1 MYRANRIAK
10 TLSTI
15 LAVCLLGLA
24 ACGPDTDT
32 DADASLAEALAVTAP
47 TSTPPRFAISPTV
60 SREDPGVFDDRIV
73 FGQSAAFTGPAGQLG
88 IGMNHGI
95 QAAFAEVNRA
105 GGVNGRLLELVTRD
119 DTYEP
124 ELAIA
129 NTTEL
134 IEVENV
140 FALIGAVGTP
150 TSRSAVPVAEAAGVP
165 YIAPFTGAAFL
176 RDPKL
181 RSVINLRSSY
191 NQETEEMVERLTED
205 LGIERIAVMYQDDSF
220 GRAGFNGAKAALDRR
235 YGSDGKPMK
244 PVAVGLYQ
252 RNTTAVKT
260 GLLDVRKGNPEA
272 VIVIGAYQPVAAV
285 IAWARE
291 IGMNPVFMTVSF
303 VGSNA
308 LAEELGGGGEGV
320 IVTQVVPFPT
330 DTSNPVV
337 AAYQEALAE
346 YDPGVEP
353 GFVSLEGYMA
363 GRLAIAGL
371 ERCGDDVTRACFL
384 SLLRID
390 RPINMSGLELNYS
403 QEEGN
408 QWSDE
413 VFLTMIGDEGQY
425 IPLDVLPKDVFGSED
440 K

>member
-1 MYRANRIAK
+1 MFRANPVAK
-10 TLSTI
+10 TFSTI
-15 LAVCLLGLA
+15 AVLCLLVLA
-24 ACGPDTDT
+24 ACGPDTNAGAIAGPVD
-32 DADASLAEALAVTAP
+32 VTP
-47 TSTPPRFAISPTV
+47 ESTPRGNNRLAPADI
-60 SREDPGVFDDRIV
+60 EDPGIFEDRIV

-88 IGMNHGI
+88 IGMRHGI
-95 QAAFAEVNRA
+95 RAAFAEVNRA
-105 GGVNGRLLELVTRD
+105 GGVHGRRLELVTRD

-124 ELAIA
+124 ELAVSRTI
-129 NTTEL
+129 EL
-134 IEVENV
+134 VEEEDI

-181 RSVINLRSSY
+181 RSVINLRASY

-220 GRAGFNGAKAALDRR
+220 GRAGFNGANAALHRR
-235 YGSDGKPMK
+235 YLA

-260 GLLDVRKGNPEA
+260 GLLDVRKGRPEA
-272 VIVIGAYQPVAAV
+272 VIVVGAYQPVAAV
-285 IAWARE
+285 ITWARE

-308 LAEELGGGGEGV
+308 LAKELGENGQGV

-337 AAYQEALAE
+337 AAYREALAE
-346 YDPGVEP
+346 YDPQVEP

-371 ERCGDDVTRACFL
+371 DRCDVDLTRACFL
-384 SLLRID
+384 SVLRNAQPID
-390 RPINMSGLELNYS
+390 MAGMELRFS

-408 QWSDE
+408 QWSDA
-413 VFLTMIGDEGQY
+413 VYLTMIGEDGAY
-425 IPLDVLPKDVFGSED
+425 VPLDVLPEDVLGSTD

>member
-1 MYRANRIAK
+1 MSWTNPLAKAFSAIAV
-10 TLSTI
+10 
-15 LAVCLLGLA
+15 ACLFVLA
-24 ACGPDTDT
+24 ACGPD
-32 DADASLAEALAVTAP
+32 ASAGANAVAEAVVP
-47 TSTPPRFAISPTV
+47 TPMPRHMVMSPTAD
-60 SREDPGVFDDRIV
+60 REDPGVFEDRIV

-95 QAAFAEVNRA
+95 EAAFAEVNRA
-105 GGVNGRLLELVTRD
+105 GGVNGRRLELVTRD

-124 ELAIA
+124 ELAIV

-134 IEVENV
+134 IEDEDI

-150 TSRSAVPVAEAAGVP
+150 TSRSAVPVAESAGVP

-181 RSVINLRSSY
+181 RSVINLRASY

-205 LGIERIAVMYQDDSF
+205 LGIERIAVLYQDDSF
-220 GRAGFNGAKAALDRR
+220 GRAGFNGASAALHRR
-235 YGSDGKPMK
+235 YLD

-260 GLLDVRKGNPEA
+260 GLLDVRKGQPQA

-308 LAEELGGGGEGV
+308 LAEELGTGGKGV

-337 AAYQEALAE
+337 ASYQAALAE
-346 YDPGVEP
+346 YDPRVEP

-371 ERCGDDVTRACFL
+371 ERCGDDLTRACFL
-384 SLLRID
+384 SVLRNAQPID
-390 RPINMSGLELNYS
+390 MNGVELRYS
-403 QEEGN
+403 EEESN
-408 QWSDE
+408 QWSDA
-413 VFLTMIGDEGQY
+413 VFLTMIGEDGEY
-425 IPLDVLPKDVFGSED
+425 IPLDVLPQDVLGSEE

>member
-1 MYRANRIAK
+1 MYRAHRIAK

-15 LAVCLLGLA
+15 ALVCLLALA
-24 ACGPDTDT
+24 ACGPDTDVSDT
-32 DADASLAEALAVTAP
+32 EATA
-47 TSTPPRFAISPTV
+47 TATPSPRPQSFDLSPTAV
-60 SREDPGVFDDRIV
+60 LEDPGVFDDRIV

-95 QAAFAEVNRA
+95 QAAFAEANRA
-105 GGVNGRLLELVTRD
+105 GGVNGRRLELVTRD

-124 ELAIA
+124 ELAIS

-134 IEVENV
+134 IEEENI

-176 RDPKL
+176 RDPAL

-260 GLLDVRKGNPEA
+260 GLLDVRKGDPEA

-330 DTSNPVV
+330 DTSNPIV

-346 YDPGVEP
+346 YDPEVEP

-425 IPLDVLPKDVFGSED
+425 IPLDVLPKDVFGGED

>member
-1 MYRANRIAK
+1 MYRANRTVK

-24 ACGPDTDT
+24 ACGPDTD
-32 DADASLAEALAVTAP
+32 ASLSEAPTVAAP
-47 TSTPPRFAISPTV
+47 TSTPPNLAASPTAGL
-60 SREDPGVFDDRIV
+60 EDPGVFDDRIV

-88 IGMNHGI
+88 ISMNHGI

-105 GGVNGRLLELVTRD
+105 GGVNGRLLELVARD

-150 TSRSAVPVAEAAGVP
+150 TSRSAVPVAEAAGAP

-176 RDPKL
+176 RDPNL
-181 RSVINLRSSY
+181 RSVINFRSSY

-235 YGSDGKPMK
+235 YGSDGQPMK

-260 GLLDVRKGNPEA
+260 GLLDVRKGHPEA
-272 VIVIGAYQPVAAV
+272 VIVIGSYQPVAAV
-285 IAWARE
+285 IAWARK
-291 IGMNPVFMTVSF
+291 IGMDSVFMTVSF

-308 LAEELGGGGEGV
+308 LAEELGVGGKGV

-330 DTSNPVV
+330 DASNPVV
-337 AAYQEALAE
+337 AAYHEALAE
-346 YDPGVEP
+346 YDPEVEP
-353 GFVSLEGYMA
+353 GFVSLEGYIA
-363 GRLAIAGL
+363 GRLAIAGV

-384 SLLRID
+384 SALRNAQPID
-390 RPINMSGLELNYS
+390 MNGVKLRYS

-413 VFLTMIGDEGQY
+413 VFLTMIGNDGQY
-425 IPLDVLPKDVFGSED
+425 ISLDVLPKDVLGGED

>member
-1 MYRANRIAK
+1 MYRAHRIAK

-15 LAVCLLGLA
+15 ALVCLLTVA
-24 ACGPDTDT
+24 ACGPDTDVSDT
-32 DADASLAEALAVTAP
+32 EATA
-47 TSTPPRFAISPTV
+47 TATPSPRPQSFDLSPTAV
-60 SREDPGVFDDRIV
+60 LEDPGVFDDRIV

-95 QAAFAEVNRA
+95 QAAFAEANRA
-105 GGVNGRLLELVTRD
+105 GGVNGRRLELVTRD

-124 ELAIA
+124 ELAIS

-134 IEVENV
+134 IEEENI

-176 RDPKL
+176 RDPAL

-260 GLLDVRKGNPEA
+260 GLLDVRKGDPEA

-330 DTSNPVV
+330 DTSNPIV

-346 YDPGVEP
+346 YDPEVEP

-425 IPLDVLPKDVFGSED
+425 IPLDVLPKDVFGGED

>member
-1 MYRANRIAK
+1 MFRANSIVK
-10 TLSTI
+10 ILSTVAI
-15 LAVCLLGLA
+15 VCLLALL
-24 ACGPDTDT
+24 ACGPDSDPSAT
-32 DADASLAEALAVTAP
+32 ADAVAATPAP
-47 TSTPPRFAISPTV
+47 TRLHLDLSPAPN
-60 SREDPGVFDDRIV
+60 RDDPGVFEDRIV

-105 GGVNGRLLELVTRD
+105 GGVNGRRLELVTRD

-150 TSRSAVPVAEAAGVP
+150 TSRSAVPVAESAGVP

-176 RDPKL
+176 RDPRL
-181 RSVINLRSSY
+181 RSVINLRASY

-220 GRAGFNGAKAALDRR
+220 GRAGFNGASAALHKR
-235 YGSDGKPMK
+235 YLE
-244 PVAVGLYQ
+244 PVSVGLYQ

-260 GLLDVRKGNPEA
+260 GLLDVRKGSPQA
-272 VIVIGAYQPVAAV
+272 VIVVGAYQPVAAV

-308 LAEELGGGGEGV
+308 LAEELGTGGKGV

-337 AAYQEALAE
+337 AAYQEALRE
-346 YDPGVEP
+346 YNPGVEP
-353 GFVSLEGYMA
+353 GFVSLEGYLA

-384 SLLRID
+384 SVLRNA
-390 RPINMSGLELNYS
+390 RPIDMNGVDLRYS
-403 QEEGN
+403 QEEAN
-408 QWSDE
+408 QWSDA
-413 VFLTMIGDEGQY
+413 VYLTMIGEDGAY
-425 IPLDVLPKDVFGSED
+425 VPLDALPKDVLGSED

>member
-1 MYRANRIAK
+1 MSLSRAIRIAQ
-10 TLSTI
+10 TLTTVAI
-15 LAVCLLGLA
+15 VCLIGLV
-24 ACGPDTDT
+24 ACGPDMNPD
-32 DADASLAEALAVTAP
+32 AVTDQAAP
-47 TSTPPRFAISPTV
+47 TATATPRSLSSAAGSDTQ
-60 SREDPGVFDDRIV
+60 GVYDDRIV

-88 IGMNHGI
+88 TGMSHGI

-105 GGVNGRLLELVTRD
+105 GGVNGRRLELVTRD

-124 ELAIA
+124 ELAVS

-134 IEVENV
+134 IEAEKI

-150 TSRSAVPVAEAAGVP
+150 TSRSALPVAETAGVP

-176 RDPKL
+176 RDPEL
-181 RSVINLRSSY
+181 RNVINLRSSY
-191 NQETEEMVERLTED
+191 NQETEEMVERLTTD

-220 GRAGFNGAKAALDRR
+220 GRAGFNGASAALRR
-235 YGSDGKPMK
+235 RDLEP
-244 PVAVGLYQ
+244 AAIGLYR

-260 GLLDVRKGNPEA
+260 GLLDLRRGQPEA

-285 IAWARE
+285 ITWARE

-308 LAEELGGGGEGV
+308 LAEELGTGGQGV
-320 IVTQVVPFPT
+320 IVTQVVPFPN
-330 DTSNPVV
+330 DVSHPIV
-337 AAYQEALAE
+337 AAYREALSK
-346 YDPGVEP
+346 YDPEVEP

-363 GRLAIAGL
+363 ARLAIVGL
-371 ERCGDDVTRACFL
+371 EKCLDDVTRTCFL
-384 SLLRID
+384 GELRSALPID
-390 RPINMSGLELNYS
+390 ISGMELHYS

-413 VFLTMIGDEGQY
+413 VFLTMIGEDGEY
-425 IPLDVLPKDVFGSED
+425 IPLDVLPQDVLGSQD

>member
-10 TLSTI
+10 TLWI
-15 LAVCLLGLA
+15 IVAACLLGLA
-24 ACGPDTDT
+24 ACGPD
-32 DADASLAEALAVTAP
+32 ADASLTGAAVAAP
-47 TSTPPRFAISPTV
+47 TSTPPHFTIPPTAAP
-60 SREDPGVFDDRIV
+60 EDPGVFDDRIV

-88 IGMNHGI
+88 TGMNHGI

-105 GGVNGRLLELVTRD
+105 GGVNGRRLELVTRD

-124 ELAIA
+124 ELAIS

-134 IEVENV
+134 IEEENI

-205 LGIERIAVMYQDDSF
+205 LGIERIAVLYQDDSF
-220 GRAGFNGAKAALDRR
+220 GRAGFNGASAALDRR
-235 YGSDGKPMK
+235 YLE

-260 GLLDVRKGNPEA
+260 GLLDVRKGQPEA

-308 LAEELGGGGEGV
+308 LAEELGAGGEGV

-346 YDPGVEP
+346 YDPEVEP
-353 GFVSLEGYMA
+353 GFVSLEGYLA

-371 ERCGDDVTRACFL
+371 ERCGDIVTRDCFL
-384 SLLRID
+384 SVLRID
-390 RPINMSGLELNYS
+390 RPIDISGLVLSYS
-403 QEEGN
+403 REEGN

-413 VFLTMIGDEGQY
+413 VFLTMIGREGQY
-425 IPLDVLPKDVFGSED
+425 IPLDVLPKDVLGSED

>member
-1 MYRANRIAK
+1 MIR
-10 TLSTI
+10 TI
-15 LAVCLLGLA
+15 SFTQLFAVVAVAFLLLLA
-24 ACGPDTDT
+24 ACGPD
-32 DADASLAEALAVTAP
+32 AEPGPASDSEA
-47 TSTPPRFAISPTV
+47 STPVPTAV
-60 SREDPGVFDDRIV
+60 PAAPAATAVVEDPGVFEDRIV

-88 IGMNHGI
+88 IGMRHGI
-95 QAAFAEVNRA
+95 EAAFAEINRA
-105 GGVNGRLLELVTRD
+105 GGVNGRRLELVTRD

-134 IEVENV
+134 IEEENV

-150 TSRSAVPVAEAAGVP
+150 TSRSAVPVAEMAGVP

-176 RDPKL
+176 RDSKL
-181 RSVINLRSSY
+181 RSVINLRASY
-191 NQETEEMVERLTED
+191 NQETEEMVERLTTD
-205 LGIERIAVMYQDDSF
+205 LGLERIAVMYQDDSF
-220 GRAGFNGAKAALDRR
+220 GRAGYNGANAALHRR
-235 YGSDGKPMK
+235 YLE
-244 PVAVGLYQ
+244 PVSVGLYQ

-260 GLLDVRKGNPEA
+260 GLLDVRKGNPQA
-272 VIVIGAYQPVAAV
+272 VIVVGAYKPVAAV

-308 LAEELGGGGEGV
+308 LAEELGTGGKGV

-330 DTSNPVV
+330 DTSIPAV
-337 AAYQEALAE
+337 AAYQKALAE
-346 YDPGVEP
+346 HVPDVEP

-363 GRLAIAGL
+363 GQLAIAGVQ
-371 ERCGDDVTRACFL
+371 RCGAQVTRACFL
-384 SLLRID
+384 SVLRNAV
-390 RPINMSGLELNYS
+390 PITMEGLELNYS
-403 QEEGN
+403 QEESN

-413 VFLTMIGDEGQY
+413 VYLTMIGEDGEY
-425 IPLDVLPKDVFGSED
+425 IPLDVLPKDVLGSED

>member
-1 MYRANRIAK
+1 MYPGNRIAK
-10 TLSTI
+10 TLLTI
-15 LAVCLLGLA
+15 VAVCLLGLA
-24 ACGPDTDT
+24 ACGPDTDP
-32 DADASLAEALAVTAP
+32 DASLAATPAVA
-47 TSTPPRFAISPTV
+47 TPAATPRSAFSPTV
-60 SREDPGVFDDRIV
+60 ERADPGIFDDRIV

-124 ELAIA
+124 ELAIS

-134 IEVENV
+134 IEAENV

-176 RDPKL
+176 RDPNL
-181 RSVINLRSSY
+181 SSVINLRSSY

-291 IGMNPVFMTVSF
+291 IGMDPVFMTVSF

-346 YDPGVEP
+346 YDPEVEP

>member
-15 LAVCLLGLA
+15 LVVCLLGLVG
-24 ACGPDTDT
+24 CGPDTDS
-32 DADASLAEALAVTAP
+32 DAFLAQAPVVAAP
-47 TSTPPRFAISPTV
+47 TSRPPHRALSPTAV
-60 SREDPGVFDDRIV
+60 REDPGVFDDRIV

-95 QAAFAEVNRA
+95 QAAFDEVNRA
-105 GGVNGRLLELVTRD
+105 GGVNGRRLELVTRD

-124 ELAIA
+124 ELAVS

-134 IEVENV
+134 IEVENI

-176 RDPKL
+176 RDPSL

-220 GRAGFNGAKAALDRR
+220 GRAGFNGASAALHRR
-235 YGSDGKPMK
+235 YLE

-260 GLLDVRKGNPEA
+260 GLLDVRKGDPEA

-308 LAEELGGGGEGV
+308 LAEELGAGGKGV

-337 AAYQEALAE
+337 AAYHEALAE
-346 YDPGVEP
+346 YDPDVEP

>member
-1 MYRANRIAK
+1 MSRANIIAK
-10 TLSTI
+10 TLTTVVV
-15 LAVCLLGLA
+15 LCLVGLA
-24 ACGPDTDT
+24 ACGPDTDPAT
-32 DADASLAEALAVTAP
+32 TGDQVVVTPAP
-47 TSTPPRFAISPTV
+47 TPRSLSPSPATN
-60 SREDPGVFDDRIV
+60 RDEPGVFDDRIV

-88 IGMNHGI
+88 TGMNHGI
-95 QAAFAEVNRA
+95 QAAFAEANRA

-134 IEVENV
+134 IETENI

-176 RDPKL
+176 RDRKL

-220 GRAGFNGAKAALDRR
+220 GRAGFNGASAALYRR
-235 YGSDGKPMK
+235 YLE

-260 GLLDVRKGNPEA
+260 GLLDLRKGRPEA
-272 VIVIGAYQPVAAV
+272 VIVVGAYKPVAAV

-308 LAEELGGGGEGV
+308 LAEELGPVGKGV

-346 YDPGVEP
+346 YDADVEP
-353 GFVSLEGYMA
+353 GFVSLEGYLA

-371 ERCGDDVTRACFL
+371 ERCGLDVTRACFL
-384 SLLRID
+384 SVLRNAQPID
-390 RPINMSGLELNYS
+390 MSGVEFRFS

-413 VFLTMIGDEGQY
+413 VYLTMIEEDGGY
-425 IPLDVLPKDVFGSED
+425 IPLEVLPKDVLGSTE

>member
-1 MYRANRIAK
+1 
-10 TLSTI
+10 
-15 LAVCLLGLA
+15 
-24 ACGPDTDT
+24 
-32 DADASLAEALAVTAP
+32 
-47 TSTPPRFAISPTV
+47 
-60 SREDPGVFDDRIV
+60 
-73 FGQSAAFTGPAGQLG
+73 
-88 IGMNHGI
+88 MNHGI
-95 QAAFAEVNRA
+95 EAAFAEVNRA

-291 IGMNPVFMTVSF
+291 IGMDPVFMTVSF

-346 YDPGVEP
+346 YDPEVEP

-425 IPLDVLPKDVFGSED
+425 IPLDVLPKDVFGGED

>member
-1 MYRANRIAK
+1 MSRANLIAK
-10 TLSTI
+10 TLTTI
-15 LAVCLLGLA
+15 AVACLVGLA
-24 ACGPDTDT
+24 ACGPD
-32 DADASLAEALAVTAP
+32 AEPVTTAEQVAVAAPAP
-47 TSTPPRFAISPTV
+47 TPRNLILAPATG
-60 SREDPGVFDDRIV
+60 RDEPGVFDDRIV

-88 IGMNHGI
+88 AGMNHGI
-95 QAAFAEVNRA
+95 QAAFAEVNRV
-105 GGVNGRLLELVTRD
+105 GGVNGRRLELVTRD

-134 IEVENV
+134 IEVENI

-150 TSRSAVPVAEAAGVP
+150 TSRSAVPVAEEAGVP

-176 RDPKL
+176 RDPRL

-191 NQETEEMVERLTED
+191 NQETEEMVERLTTD

-220 GRAGFNGAKAALDRR
+220 GRAGFNGANAALHRR
-235 YGSDGKPMK
+235 YLE

-260 GLLDVRKGNPEA
+260 GVLDLRKGRPEA
-272 VIVIGAYQPVAAV
+272 VIVVGAYQPVAAV
-285 IAWARE
+285 INWARE
-291 IGMNPVFMTVSF
+291 IGMDPVFMTVSF

-308 LAEELGGGGEGV
+308 LAEELGSGGVGV

-337 AAYQEALAE
+337 AAYQKALAE
-346 YDPGVEP
+346 YDPEVEP

-371 ERCGDDVTRACFL
+371 QRCGLDVTRACFL
-384 SLLRID
+384 SVLRNAQPID
-390 RPINMSGLELNYS
+390 MSGVELRFS

-413 VFLTMIGDEGQY
+413 VFLTMIGEDGEY
-425 IPLDVLPKDVFGSED
+425 ISLDVLPKDVLGSED
-440 K
+440 R

>member
-1 MYRANRIAK
+1 MSRANLIAK
-10 TLSTI
+10 TLTTVA
-15 LAVCLLGLA
+15 AVCLVGLV
-24 ACGPDTDT
+24 ACGPD
-32 DADASLAEALAVTAP
+32 ADPAVTGDQAASP
-47 TSTPPRFAISPTV
+47 LNLSSHSTGRD
-60 SREDPGVFDDRIV
+60 DPGVFDDRIV

-88 IGMNHGI
+88 IGLNHGI
-95 QAAFAEVNRA
+95 QAAFAEANRA
-105 GGVNGRLLELVTRD
+105 GGVNGRRLELVTRD

-134 IEVENV
+134 IEFENV

-150 TSRSAVPVAEAAGVP
+150 TSRSALPVAEEAGVP

-176 RDPKL
+176 RDSRL

-191 NQETEEMVERLTED
+191 NQETEEMVERLTTD
-205 LGIERIAVMYQDDSF
+205 LGIERIAIMYQDDSF
-220 GRAGFNGAKAALDRR
+220 GRAGFNAANAALHRR
-235 YGSDGKPMK
+235 YLE

-260 GLLDVRKGNPEA
+260 GLLDIRKGRPEA
-272 VIVIGAYQPVAAV
+272 VIVVGAYKPVAAV

-308 LAEELGGGGEGV
+308 LAEELGSGGEGV

-337 AAYQEALAE
+337 AAYKEALAE
-346 YDPGVEP
+346 YDPEVEP

-363 GRLAIAGL
+363 GRLTVAGL
-371 ERCGDDVTRACFL
+371 ERCGLDVTRACFL
-384 SLLRID
+384 SVLRNAQPID
-390 RPINMSGLELNYS
+390 MNGVELRFS

-413 VFLTMIGDEGQY
+413 VFLTMIGEDGEY
-425 IPLDVLPKDVFGSED
+425 ISLDVLPKDVLGSED

>member
-1 MYRANRIAK
+1 MSQAKPFTKIASAIVA
-10 TLSTI
+10 L
-15 LAVCLLGLA
+15 CLLALV
-24 ACGPDTDT
+24 ACGPDTEAGGAD
-32 DADASLAEALAVTAP
+32 DATP
-47 TSTPPRFAISPTV
+47 TPTTQHLVLSPTV
-60 SREDPGVFDDRIV
+60 ARDDPGIFNDRIV

-95 QAAFAEVNRA
+95 AAAFAEVNRA
-105 GGVNGRLLELVTRD
+105 GGVNGRRLELVTRD

-124 ELAIA
+124 ELAIS
-129 NTTEL
+129 NTMEL
-134 IEVENV
+134 IEEENI

-165 YIAPFTGAAFL
+165 YVAPFTGAAFL
-176 RDPKL
+176 RDPNL
-181 RSVINLRSSY
+181 GSVINFRSSY
-191 NQETEEMVERLTED
+191 KQETEEMVERLTED

-220 GRAGFNGAKAALDRR
+220 GRAGFDGASAALHRR
-235 YGSDGKPMK
+235 YLA

-260 GLLDVRKGNPEA
+260 GLLDVRKGRPEA
-272 VIVIGAYQPVAAV
+272 VIVIGAYQPVAAI

-308 LAEELGGGGEGV
+308 LAEELGAGGKGV

-330 DTSNPVV
+330 DTSIPMV
-337 AAYQEALAE
+337 AAYREALAE
-346 YDPGVEP
+346 YDPDVKP
-353 GFVSLEGYMA
+353 GFVSLEGYVA

-371 ERCGDDVTRACFL
+371 ERCAENLTRACFL
-384 SLLRID
+384 SELRD
-390 RPINMSGLELNYS
+390 GRPIDLNGFVLRYS
-403 QEEGN
+403 QEEVN

-413 VFLTMIGDEGQY
+413 VFLTMIGEDGAY
-425 IPLDVLPKDVFGSED
+425 IPLDVLPKDVLGSED
-440 K
+440 Q

>member
-1 MYRANRIAK
+1 MYRPNRIAK
-10 TLSTI
+10 TLWTI
-15 LAVCLLGLA
+15 VAVCLLGLA
-24 ACGPDTDT
+24 ACGPDIET
-32 DADASLAEALAVTAP
+32 DASLTGTPAAAAP
-47 TSTPPRFAISPTV
+47 TSTPLQLTLSSTPGRD
-60 SREDPGVFDDRIV
+60 DPGVYDDRIV

-88 IGMNHGI
+88 TGMNHGI
-95 QAAFAEVNRA
+95 QAAFDEVNRA
-105 GGVNGRLLELVTRD
+105 GGVNGRRLELVTRD

-124 ELAIA
+124 EFAII
-129 NTTEL
+129 NTTKL
-134 IEVENV
+134 IEEENV

-150 TSRSAVPVAEAAGVP
+150 TSRSAVPVAEASGVP

-176 RDPKL
+176 RDPNL

-191 NQETEEMVERLTED
+191 NQETEEMVERLTTD
-205 LGIERIAVMYQDDSF
+205 LGIDRIAVMYQDDSF
-220 GRAGFNGAKAALDRR
+220 GRAGFNGASAALGRR
-235 YGSDGKPMK
+235 DLE
-244 PVAVGLYQ
+244 PVAVGLYP

-260 GLLDVRKGNPEA
+260 GLLDIRKGRPEA
-272 VIVIGAYQPVAAV
+272 IIVIGAYKPVAAV

-308 LAEELGGGGEGV
+308 LAEELAEELGAGGQGV
-320 IVTQVVPFPT
+320 IVTQVVPFPI
-330 DTSNPVV
+330 DTSHPIV
-337 AAYQEALAE
+337 AAYQEALAK
-346 YDPGVEP
+346 YDPEVEP

-371 ERCGDDVTRACFL
+371 ERCGNDVTRACFL
-384 SLLRID
+384 STLRNAQPID
-390 RPINMSGLELNYS
+390 INGAQLRYS

-413 VFLTMIGDEGQY
+413 VFLTMIGEEGQY
-425 IPLDVLPKDVFGSED
+425 IPLDVLPKDVLGSED

>member
-1 MYRANRIAK
+1 MYRARPISK
-10 TLSTI
+10 ILSAITV
-15 LAVCLLGLA
+15 VCLLGLA
-24 ACGPDTDT
+24 ACGPD
-32 DADASLAEALAVTAP
+32 ADAADGGTPVAATPTPTRQHLSLSSTAGL
-47 TSTPPRFAISPTV
+47 
-60 SREDPGVFDDRIV
+60 EDPGVFDDRIV

-88 IGMNHGI
+88 TGMNHGI
-95 QAAFAEVNRA
+95 QAAFDEVNRA
-105 GGVNGRLLELVTRD
+105 GGVNGRRLELVTRD

-124 ELAIA
+124 ELAIT

-134 IEVENV
+134 IEEEEI

-176 RDPKL
+176 RDPNL

-220 GRAGFNGAKAALDRR
+220 GRAGFNGASAALHRR
-235 YGSDGKPMK
+235 HRE

-260 GLLDVRKGNPEA
+260 GLLDLRRGRPEA
-272 VIVIGAYQPVAAV
+272 VIVIGAYRPVAAV

-308 LAEELGGGGEGV
+308 LAEELGSGGKGV

-337 AAYQEALAE
+337 AAYREALTE
-346 YDPGVEP
+346 YDPQVEP

-384 SLLRID
+384 SVLRNAEPID
-390 RPINMSGLELNYS
+390 MSGWELRFS

-413 VFLTMIGDEGQY
+413 VFLTMIGEDGQY
-425 IPLDVLPKDVFGSED
+425 IPLDVLPQDVLGSEE

>member
-10 TLSTI
+10 TLWTI
-15 LAVCLLGLA
+15 VAVCLLGLA
-24 ACGPDTDT
+24 ACGPDADT
-32 DADASLAEALAVTAP
+32 DANASLDEAPAVAAP
-47 TSTPPRFAISPTV
+47 ASTPPHLTLSTTV
-60 SREDPGVFDDRIV
+60 AREDPGVFDDHIV
-73 FGQSAAFTGPAGQLG
+73 FGQSAAFTGPSGQLG
-88 IGMNHGI
+88 ISLRHGI
-95 QAAFAEVNRA
+95 ETAFTEVNRA
-105 GGVNGRLLELVTRD
+105 GGVNGRQLVLVTRD

-124 ELAIA
+124 EFAIS

-134 IEVENV
+134 IEEENV

-176 RDPKL
+176 RDSKL

-235 YGSDGKPMK
+235 YGSDGEPMK

-260 GLLDVRKGNPEA
+260 GLLDVRKGRPEA
-272 VIVIGAYQPVAAV
+272 IIVIGAYKPVAAV

-291 IGMNPVFMTVSF
+291 IGMDPVFMTVSF

-308 LAEELGGGGEGV
+308 LAEELGTGGKGV

-337 AAYQEALAE
+337 AAYLKALAE
-346 YDPGVEP
+346 YDPEVEP

-384 SLLRID
+384 SALRNAQPID
-390 RPINMSGLELNYS
+390 INGVELRYS

-425 IPLDVLPKDVFGSED
+425 IPLDVLPQDVLGSKD

>member
-1 MYRANRIAK
+1 MSRANLIAK
-10 TLSTI
+10 TLTTVM
-15 LAVCLLGLA
+15 AVCLVGLA
-24 ACGPDTDT
+24 ACGPDADPAATADQVTDT
-32 DADASLAEALAVTAP
+32 PAP
-47 TSTPPRFAISPTV
+47 TPRNLSPATDRDE
-60 SREDPGVFDDRIV
+60 SGVFDDRIV

-95 QAAFAEVNRA
+95 QAAFAEANRA
-105 GGVNGRLLELVTRD
+105 GGVNGRRLELVTRD

-134 IEVENV
+134 IEVENI

-150 TSRSAVPVAEAAGVP
+150 TSRSAVPVAEEAGVP

-176 RDPKL
+176 RDPRL

-191 NQETEEMVERLTED
+191 NQETEEMVERLTTD

-220 GRAGFNGAKAALDRR
+220 GRAGFNGANAALHRR
-235 YGSDGKPMK
+235 YLE

-260 GLLDVRKGNPEA
+260 GLLDLRKGRPEA
-272 VIVIGAYQPVAAV
+272 VIVVGAYQPVAAV
-285 IAWARE
+285 INWARE

-308 LAEELGGGGEGV
+308 LAEELGSGGAGV

-346 YDPGVEP
+346 YDPEVEP

-371 ERCGDDVTRACFL
+371 QRCGLDVTRACFL
-384 SLLRID
+384 SVLRNSQPID
-390 RPINMSGLELNYS
+390 MSGVELRFS

-413 VFLTMIGDEGQY
+413 VFLTMIGEDGEY
-425 IPLDVLPKDVFGSED
+425 VSLDVLPKDVLGSED

>member
-1 MYRANRIAK
+1 MSRANTFTKI
-10 TLSTI
+10 LSSMVV
-15 LAVCLLGLA
+15 VCLLALA
-24 ACGPDTDT
+24 ACGPDTE
-32 DADASLAEALAVTAP
+32 ADGAETAEP
-47 TSTPPRFAISPTV
+47 TSTQPAPTTQHLTLSPTAG
-60 SREDPGVFDDRIV
+60 RKDPGIFDDRII
-73 FGQSAAFTGPAGQLG
+73 FGQSAVFTGPAGQLG

-95 QAAFAEVNRA
+95 AAAFAEVNRA
-105 GGVNGRLLELVTRD
+105 GGVHGRRLELVTRD

-124 ELAIA
+124 ELAVS

-134 IEVENV
+134 IEQENI

-150 TSRSAVPVAEAAGVP
+150 TSRAAVPVAEAGGVP

-220 GRAGFNGAKAALDRR
+220 GRAGFNGARAALHRR
-235 YGSDGKPMK
+235 YLE
-244 PVAVGLYQ
+244 PVSVGLYQ

-285 IAWARE
+285 IEWARE
-291 IGMNPVFMTVSF
+291 IGIAAVFMTVSF

-308 LAEELGGGGEGV
+308 LAEELGAGGKGV

-330 DTSNPVV
+330 DTSNPMV

-346 YDPGVEP
+346 YDPDVEP

-371 ERCGDDVTRACFL
+371 ERCAGDVTRACFL
-384 SLLRID
+384 SALRNSQPID
-390 RPINMSGLELNYS
+390 MNGFELRYS

-413 VFLTMIGDEGQY
+413 VFLTMIGEDGNF
-425 IPLDVLPKDVFGSED
+425 IPLDVLPKDVLGNED

>member
-1 MYRANRIAK
+1 MPWANRIPK
-10 TLSTI
+10 TFSAI
-15 LAVCLLGLA
+15 VIVCLLGLA
-24 ACGPDTDT
+24 ACGPDTDVSET
-32 DADASLAEALAVTAP
+32 GDPAAATP
-47 TSTPPRFAISPTV
+47 TSTPVRLTSAS
-60 SREDPGVFDDRIV
+60 SAGHGDPGVFEDRIV

-88 IGMNHGI
+88 TNLNHGL
-95 QAAFAEVNRA
+95 QAAFAEINRA
-105 GGVNGRLLELVTRD
+105 GGVNGRRLELVTRD

-124 ELAIA
+124 ELAVS

-134 IEVENV
+134 IEEENI

-150 TSRSAVPVAEAAGVP
+150 TSRSAVPAAEAAGVP

-176 RDPKL
+176 RDPNL
-181 RSVINLRSSY
+181 RSVINLRPSY
-191 NQETEEMVERLTED
+191 NQETEEMIERLTED

-220 GRAGFNGAKAALDRR
+220 GRAGYDGANAALHRR
-235 YGSDGKPMK
+235 YLE

-260 GLLDVRKGNPEA
+260 GLLDVRKGQPEA
-272 VIVIGAYQPVAAV
+272 VIVIGAYKPVAAV

-291 IGMNPVFMTVSF
+291 LGMKPVFMTVSF

-308 LAEELGGGGEGV
+308 LAEELGPAGKGV
-320 IVTQVVPFPT
+320 IVTQVVPFPA

-346 YDPGVEP
+346 YDPDVQP

-384 SLLRID
+384 SALRDAQPID
-390 RPINMSGLELNYS
+390 MSGVELRFS

-413 VFLTMIGDEGQY
+413 VFLTMIGEDGGY
-425 IPLDVLPKDVFGSED
+425 IPLEVLPKGVLGSED

>member
-1 MYRANRIAK
+1 MYPGNRIAK
-10 TLSTI
+10 TLLTI
-15 LAVCLLGLA
+15 VAVCLLGLA
-24 ACGPDTDT
+24 ACGPDTDP
-32 DADASLAEALAVTAP
+32 DASLAATPAVA
-47 TSTPPRFAISPTV
+47 TPAATPRSAFSPTV
-60 SREDPGVFDDRIV
+60 ERADPGIFDDRIV

-124 ELAIA
+124 ELAIS

-134 IEVENV
+134 IEAENV

-176 RDPKL
+176 RDPNL
-181 RSVINLRSSY
+181 SSVINLRSSY

-220 GRAGFNGAKAALDRR
+220 GRAGYNGANAALQRR
-235 YGSDGKPMK
+235 SLE

-260 GLLDVRKGNPEA
+260 GLLDVRKGRPEA
-272 VIVIGAYQPVAAV
+272 IIVIGAYKPVAAV

-308 LAEELGGGGEGV
+308 LAEELGAGGKGV

-346 YDPGVEP
+346 YDPEVEP

-371 ERCGDDVTRACFL
+371 ERCGGDVTRDCFL
-384 SLLRID
+384 NLLRID
-390 RPINMSGLELNYS
+390 RPINISGLELNYS
-403 QEEGN
+403 REEGN

-413 VFLTMIGDEGQY
+413 VFLTMIGEEGQY
-425 IPLDVLPKDVFGSED
+425 IPLDVLPKDVLGSES

>member
-10 TLSTI
+10 TLWTMV
-15 LAVCLLGLA
+15 AACLLGLA
-24 ACGPDTDT
+24 ACGPN
-32 DADASLAEALAVTAP
+32 ADASLAEAPLAAAP
-47 TSTPPRFAISPTV
+47 ASTPPHYTFSPTAD
-60 SREDPGVFDDRIV
+60 REDPGVFDDRIV

-88 IGMNHGI
+88 TGMNHGI
-95 QAAFAEVNRA
+95 RAAFAEVNRA
-105 GGVNGRLLELVTRD
+105 GGVNGRRLELVTRD

-124 ELAIA
+124 ELAIS

-134 IEVENV
+134 IEEENI

-220 GRAGFNGAKAALDRR
+220 GRAGFNGARAALDRR

-260 GLLDVRKGNPEA
+260 GLLDVRKGQPEA

-308 LAEELGGGGEGV
+308 LAEELGAGGEGV

-346 YDPGVEP
+346 YDPEVEP
-353 GFVSLEGYMA
+353 GFVSLEGYLA

-371 ERCGDDVTRACFL
+371 ERCGDIVTRDCFL
-384 SLLRID
+384 SVLRID
-390 RPINMSGLELNYS
+390 RPIDISGLVLSYS
-403 QEEGN
+403 REEGN

-413 VFLTMIGDEGQY
+413 VFLTMIGKEGQY
-425 IPLDVLPKDVFGSED
+425 IPLDVLPKDVLGSED

>member
-1 MYRANRIAK
+1 MSWANLLEK
-10 TLSTI
+10 TFPTVVV
-15 LAVCLLGLA
+15 VCLFVLA
-24 ACGPDTDT
+24 ACGPD
-32 DADASLAEALAVTAP
+32 ADAGAMADPTAVTPTPTPRQPTLAP
-47 TSTPPRFAISPTV
+47 TVDIG
-60 SREDPGVFDDRIV
+60 DPGIFEDRVV

-88 IGMNHGI
+88 IGMRHGI
-95 QAAFAEVNRA
+95 EAAFAEVNRA
-105 GGVNGRLLELVTRD
+105 GGVNGRRLELVTRD

-134 IEVENV
+134 IEEENI

-176 RDPKL
+176 RNPKL
-181 RSVINLRSSY
+181 RSVINLRASY

-205 LGIERIAVMYQDDSF
+205 LGIKSIAVMYQDDSF
-220 GRAGFNGAKAALDRR
+220 GRAGFNGANAALHRR
-235 YGSDGKPMK
+235 YLE

-260 GLLDVRKGNPEA
+260 GLLDVRKGRPEA
-272 VIVIGAYQPVAAV
+272 VIVVGAYKPVAAV

-308 LAEELGGGGEGV
+308 LADELGPGGKGV

-330 DTSNPVV
+330 DTSIPIV
-337 AAYQEALAE
+337 AAYQEALSE
-346 YDPGVEP
+346 YAPDVEP
-353 GFVSLEGYMA
+353 GFVSLEGYIS
-363 GRLAIAGL
+363 GRLAIAGID
-371 ERCGDDVTRACFL
+371 RCGDDLTRACFL
-384 SLLRID
+384 SALRNAQPID
-390 RPINMSGLELNYS
+390 MDGLGLRYG
-403 QEEGN
+403 QEESN
-408 QWSDE
+408 QWSDA
-413 VFLTMIGDEGQY
+413 VFLTMIGEDGGY
-425 IPLDVLPKDVFGSED
+425 IPLDVLPKDVLGSEN